1 MNIYSEKYFN
11 EKSIFYKIDGY
22 VNKKKSSSIIP
33 WHSDRAYSGK
43 NNVENFLHPK
53 NCCLKTFLYL
63 TDVSENN
70 GCMSYIPKTHKINF
84 FIRDGI
90 FKKKIKYSPYQSLN
104 QLVRFLRNE
113 ENLNYVN
120 DCLGEKTTV
129 EKFLDISST
138 LKEDD
143 ISIYDYKANAD
154 DAIIFDEGGVHRR
167 SFPTLNDRMVVR
179 YFTLPKNFN

>member
-1 MNIYSEKYFN
+1 
-11 EKSIFYKIDGY
+11 
-22 VNKKKSSSIIP
+22 
-33 WHSDRAYSGK
+33 
-43 NNVENFLHPK
+43 
-53 NCCLKTFLYL
+53 
-63 TDVSENN
+63 
-70 GCMSYIPKTHKINF
+70 
-84 FIRDGI
+84 
-90 FKKKIKYSPYQSLN
+90 
-104 QLVRFLRNE
+104 
-113 ENLNYVN
+113 
-120 DCLGEKTTV
+120 LGEKTTV